1 MGENDI
7 FKTAQETKKKLEL
20 IVENSFDGIYITD
33 GSANTVMINHAYE
46 QITGLDKKEVLGKN
60 MKDLVKSKLISY
72 SGSLKAISERR
83 PVTLVQEFKT
93 GKKAMI
99 TSTPVCDED
108 GNVDMVVTNV
118 RDLTE
123 IYHLK

>member
-60 MKDLVKSKLISY
+60 MKDLVKSKLI
-72 SGSLKAISERR
+72 
-83 PVTLVQEFKT
+83 
-93 GKKAMI
+93 
-99 TSTPVCDED
+99 
-108 GNVDMVVTNV
+108 
-118 RDLTE
+118 
-123 IYHLK
+123 